1 MLVIDASLAVELS
14 LDRAGERASK
24 ALDNDGELI
33 APPLLWSEAPSV
45 LHEMA
50 FRGDISN
57 ALAELALQRFL
68 GGKLGITERRPE
80 NLASVAWQIA
90 EDFGWAKT
98 YDAEY
103 VALAMSLDCRL
114 VTLDGR
120 LHRGADRL
128 GFVVTPAEL

>member
-1 MLVIDASLAVELS
+1 MLVVDASLAVELS
-14 LDRAGERASK
+14 LDRAGERAGE

-68 GGKLGITERRPE
+68 GGKLGISERRPE

-103 VALAMSLDCRL
+103 VALAMGLDCRL

-120 LHRGADRL
+120 LRRGTDRL